1 MAYSGIA
8 THYVPKDKLEIL
20 KKDIIDKSNKDT
32 NLQNIMEMVQSYA
45 EITYTPENFN
55 FPNFHEIQRTFLI
68 DSIEE
73 INNRL
78 NIMLEN
84 GSDIEKLWAKK
95 ILNILNKVSQISLAV
110 VLEQIKRGVNLS
122 NIEDAYNLEAQL
134 VAA

>member
-1 MAYSGIA
+1 LAYSGIA

-110 VLEQIKRGVNLS
+110 VLEQIKLGVNL
-122 NIEDAYNLEAQL
+122 
-134 VAA
+134 

>member
-1 MAYSGIA
+1 LAYSGIA